1 MSQTLLQKSLM
12 RDSIQHLNKTILV
25 MVLLGLCLVPTVNA
39 LGVGPLELPVSV
51 EKGAETSFTRNIKVW
66 NSLDKPIH
74 VKASVSGPIS
84 EFITLEPEEF
94 DLPAGPGMMSENPS
108 PSIYVKAIFSIPR
121 EVPESQ
127 YKGTIMFTEAPT
139 TGGNL
144 ATAVALD
151 VGVALTIGEMAKA
164 QFPGYVTGLIVVLV
178 ICLILSV
185 VATMM
190 RRYHE

>member
-1 MSQTLLQKSLM
+1 MSQTLLQKLLM
-12 RDSIQHLNKTILV
+12 RVSIQHLNKTILV

-66 NSLDKPIH
+66 NSLNKPIY

-94 DLPAGPGMMSENPS
+94 DLPAGPGMMSEEPS
-108 PSIYVKAIFSIPR
+108 PSVYVKVIFNIPR
-121 EVPESQ
+121 EIPESE
-127 YKGTIMFTEAPT
+127 YKGTVIFTEAPT

-151 VGVALTIGEMAKA
+151 VGIVLTIGEMAKA
-164 QFPGYVTGLIVVLV
+164 QFPVYVTGLIVVLV
-178 ICLILSV
+178 VCLILSLV
-185 VATMM
+185 VSVM